1 MSDLAGP
8 FLRAVI
14 GIVDF
19 VMGVLGL
26 FLWSERR
33 ISSGSGVGE
42 SRADRAARRF
52 YEQILDWWQ
61 WIGIGLLLTALIF
74 GGYWLL

>member
-8 FLRAVI
+8 LFRAIV

-19 VMGVLGL
+19 VTGVLGL
-26 FLWSERR
+26 LLWSERR
-33 ISSGSGVGE
+33 ISSRSRVGN
-42 SRADRAARRF
+42 SQLDRAVRRT

-61 WIGIGLLLTALIF
+61 WIGIGLLLTAVIF
-74 GGYWLL
+74 GCYWAL

>member
-8 FLRAVI
+8 FIRAIV

-19 VMGVLGL
+19 VTGVVGL
-26 FLWSERR
+26 LLWSERR
-33 ISSGSGVGE
+33 LSTE
-42 SRADRAARRF
+42 SRVGDSRVDRAVRRT

-61 WIGIGLLLTALIF
+61 WIGLGLLLTGVIF
-74 GGYWLL
+74 GCYLLL